1 MKWPA
6 LAKVALVTALAMA
19 AQSAA
24 AQESASPDHQ
34 SDDRLIFGANGA
46 TVSNASGGGG
56 AAATWLHGFA
66 PGTLMGVGA
75 EYQTIANAHWTLGS
89 VMGAMSLG
97 PESGPR
103 TNLSAELHE
112 GAGNIAG
119 RRFTYSLVVVGA
131 SRPLTGGLSLQLED
145 RRIDIDR
152 SHGDLPKIGF
162 TYTWTPKFQSS
173 LGYAH
178 SAGGNLGTEMGSAR
192 IDYFGAHTS
201 FLAGVAGGKAAPAV
215 LNLQTGIIGP
225 GPTLKEAFV
234 GFSRPYGRIN
244 LQLVADYVKLA
255 ATERVTLN
263 LTCTL
268 PLRGR
273 GASR

>member
-1 MKWPA
+1 MKGPA
-6 LAKVALVTALAMA
+6 LAKVALVTVLAMA

-24 AQESASPDHQ
+24 AQESAPT
-34 SDDRLIFGANGA
+34 DDRLILGANGS
-46 TVSNASGGGG
+46 TLSNASGGGG

-66 PGTLMGVGA
+66 AGTLIGVGA

-89 VMGAMSLG
+89 AVGAVSLG

-103 TNLSAELHE
+103 TNLSGELHE

-145 RRIDIDR
+145 RRIDIDT
-152 SHGDLPKIGF
+152 SHGNLPKIGF
-162 TYTWTPKFQSS
+162 TYAWTPRFQSA

-178 SAGGNLGTEMGSAR
+178 SAGGNLGTEIGSAR
-192 IDYFGAHTS
+192 IDVFGARTS

-215 LNLQTGIIGP
+215 LNLQTGIIAP

-234 GFSRPYGRIN
+234 GVSRPYGRTN
-244 LQLVADYVKLA
+244 LQLVVDYVKLA
-255 ATERVTLN
+255 ATERVTLS

-273 GASR
+273 GAST

>member
-6 LAKVALVTALAMA
+6 LASVALVTALAMA
-19 AQSAA
+19 A
-24 AQESASPDHQ
+24 ESAPAQGSAPP
-34 SDDRLIFGANGA
+34 DDRLIFGANGS
-46 TVSNASGGGG
+46 TLTGGSGGAG
-56 AAATWLHGFA
+56 AAATWLHGPTA
-66 PGTLMGVGA
+66 GTLIGAGA

-89 VMGAMSLG
+89 VTGAMSLG
-97 PESGPR
+97 TESGPR
-103 TNLSAELHE
+103 TNLSGELHE
-112 GAGNIAG
+112 GAGAIAG
-119 RRFTYSLVVVGA
+119 RYFTYSLVIVGA

-152 SHGDLPKIGF
+152 SHGNLPRIGF
-162 TYTWTPKFQSS
+162 TYAWTPRFQSS

-178 SAGGNLGTEMGSAR
+178 SVGGNLGTEIGTAR
-192 IDYFGAHTS
+192 IDFFGARTS
-201 FLAGVAGGKAAPAV
+201 FLAGAAGGKAAPAV

-225 GPTLKEAFV
+225 GPTLKEVFV
-234 GFSRPYGRIN
+234 GFSRPYWRTN

-255 ATERVTLN
+255 ATERITLS

-273 GASR
+273 GVSI